1 MLLYDL
7 VRIIEVAFRVLEL
20 LIIARVI
27 LSWIRIGYENPI
39 VRFIYEITEPILAPI
54 RKLMPGNIM
63 IDFSP
68 LIAILI
74 LQLIEMLVFSL
85 LL

>member
-1 MLLYDL
+1 MIS
-7 VRIIEVAFRVLEL
+7 VISVVTVAVDVLSW

-27 LSWIRIGYENPI
+27 LSWVRHDPSHPLIRF
-39 VRFIYEITEPILAPI
+39 VYEITEPILAPI
-54 RKLMPGNIM
+54 RRVTPRNSI

-74 LQLIEMLVFSL
+74 LYFIQWGLIQIIR
-85 LL
+85 